1 MLRETT
7 LHIVEYSALLPGDLD
22 TNAGEQANQVL
33 STTYK
38 WTEKFYDIGPEA
50 AREIIRRNSASRIV
64 YIEYTYQQLGK
75 DEDWFI
81 DVASTVNN
89 NPYKVRREIL
99 LQRLRSSDNSPFDE
113 EDLMALQEMV
123 KTTEPI
129 EEHIINEFYKLDVYE
144 KLDKTLPY
152 LVGVDVSNG
161 YEQDNSAVT
170 IVHPYNLNIVA
181 EFKSSLISTTNY
193 KKFLYV
199 LVRKFVPRCILCIER
214 NHNGESI
221 ISDLRETLI
230 APNLYFDNTKKIGP
244 TVDAK
249 LDPKGFLQEEA
260 QKRRAH
266 GVWTDT
272 KTRPLMMDLLEMIV
286 KEQKDKLTGRNVIE
300 DIIKLEIKKGK
311 IQACAG
317 AHDDCVMSY
326 LIALFVYYYGKNLG
340 RYGLT
345 KGYKPGMNKA
355 KNIDPEV
362 SAYKQVLQALT
373 PAEAQMFKGTMTHS
387 QDDYYKKIDKER
399 QKALKELKDYDEIM
413 GADTIFEDYSAN
425 FDNLDDDMF
434 SGTDIN
440 FLDGFDDLND
450 F

>member
-1 MLRETT
+1 M

-38 WTEKFYDIGPEA
+38 WTEKFYDLGPEA
-50 AREIIRRNSASRIV
+50 AREIVRRNSASRIV

-75 DEDWFI
+75 DEEWFM
-81 DVASTVNN
+81 DVASTLNN
-89 NPYKVRREIL
+89 KPYKVRREIL

-129 EEHIINEFYKLDVYE
+129 EEHVINEFYKLDVYE

-181 EFKSSLISTTNY
+181 EFKSSLISTTNF

-244 TVDAK
+244 SVDAK

-260 QKRRAH
+260 QK
-266 GVWTDT
+266 
-272 KTRPLMMDLLEMIV
+272 
-286 KEQKDKLTGRNVIE
+286 
-300 DIIKLEIKKGK
+300 
-311 IQACAG
+311 
-317 AHDDCVMSY
+317 
-326 LIALFVYYYGKNLG
+326 
-340 RYGLT
+340 
-345 KGYKPGMNKA
+345 
-355 KNIDPEV
+355 
-362 SAYKQVLQALT
+362 
-373 PAEAQMFKGTMTHS
+373 
-387 QDDYYKKIDKER
+387 
-399 QKALKELKDYDEIM
+399 
-413 GADTIFEDYSAN
+413 
-425 FDNLDDDMF
+425 
-434 SGTDIN
+434 
-440 FLDGFDDLND
+440 
-450 F
+450 